1 MKDVIRKYLCNS
13 CLRKEKNC
21 MKYTEKEEDGI
32 KKYKCEGYIY
42 NNISISFKE
51 FDYKIRSNK

>member
-1 MKDVIRKYLCNS
+1 MEDVIRKYLC
-13 CLRKEKNC
+13 KEKNC

>member
-1 MKDVIRKYLCNS
+1 MEYVIRKYLC
-13 CLRKEKNC
+13 KEKNC